1 MSDFWPGGIR
11 VRIHLLF
18 WLVIGLAVMAGYF
31 VETIALFIIVLIHEL
46 GHIAAAR
53 ELGWEVK
60 EIQLLPFGGV
70 AIMEEAPTADAIDE
84 IVVALAGPFM
94 NIVMIFFSLLFW
106 WLGIW
111 SESWA
116 TFFMKSNMMI
126 ALFNLLPMWP
136 LDGGRI
142 VQAILTSCIPYRK
155 AAILSFGSS
164 YGFAI
169 LLMVIGIWFFHAN
182 LTAVAIYLAFS
193 NGQAYKRFPY
203 QFVRFL
209 HKRYQGAPRL
219 DRMEPVRVSSS
230 LSVWE
235 ATHRLQKGKYHL
247 FYITGKQGG
256 VLTEENLLYACLVER
271 RQREWISSL
280 L

>member
-1 MSDFWPGGIR
+1 MNDFWPGGIR

-31 VETIALFIIVLIHEL
+31 IETIALFIIVLIHEL

-70 AIMEEAPTADAIDE
+70 AVMEESPSADAIDE

-111 SESWA
+111 SEHWA
-116 TFFMKSNMMI
+116 HFFMKSNMMI

-142 VQAILTSCIPYRK
+142 VQAVLTSFISYRK
-155 AAILSFGSS
+155 AAILSFSS
-164 YGFAI
+164 SCGFAI
-169 LLMVIGIWFFHAN
+169 LLLGAGVWFFHAN
-182 LTAVAIYLAFS
+182 LTAVAIYLALT

-219 DRMEPVRVSSS
+219 DRIEPVRVPSS

-235 ATHRLQKGKYHL
+235 ATHKLQKGKYHL

-256 VLTEENLLYACLVER
+256 VLPEENVLYACLVER
-271 RQREWISSL
+271 RQRDWISSL